1 MSEQIGSRAK
11 IVRGR
16 GMARASLELIEYMHE
31 AAEAAQPITGRGI
44 AYKLFAAGLIPSM
57 ATPEVRRVYRLLK
70 EARERGMIPWE
81 WIVDETRSLEQ
92 RPSWEDPDA
101 FIRTV
106 RRAYRRD
113 YWAQQPHRV
122 QVWSEKGTVRGVL
135 APVLNE
141 YGVGFQVVHGF
152 SSATVA
158 YNTAQDKDGRLLF
171 LLYVGDTTRPACT
184 CPSATCPSASP
195 SMAAPMS
202 GSSASRCFASSWP
215 TCRRSRRRTRART
228 HGTRGS
234 SKIMATSALSLTR
247 WIPATCATSS
257 KAQSREQLS
266 RQLGSAASSSK
277 KPKRNRCAPCSMHGG
292 ARHEAPHHRHARE
305 KNRPLDRQRR

>member
-171 LLYVGDTTRPACT
+171 LLYVGDYDPSGMYMSERDLPERIAKYGGAHVRLIRIALLREFLADLPSFPASDKSEDTRHPWFVENYGDECVELDAMDPGDLRDIVEGAIQGAIEPTAWERCVKLEEAET
-184 CPSATCPSASP
+184 ESMRTVLDAWGSAS
-195 SMAAPMS
+195 
-202 GSSASRCFASSWP
+202 
-215 TCRRSRRRTRART
+215 
-228 HGTRGS
+228 
-234 SKIMATSALSLTR
+234 
-247 WIPATCATSS
+247 
-257 KAQSREQLS
+257 
-266 RQLGSAASSSK
+266 
-277 KPKRNRCAPCSMHGG
+277 
-292 ARHEAPHHRHARE
+292 
-305 KNRPLDRQRR
+305 